1 MVSAGG
7 AQGKQVDEVA
17 ALRAKIAAKERE
29 IKSRPHTQKVTAL
42 RLAMLDG
49 SQLIQRLTV
58 MHLAPAEQP
67 VLGRQPCEVHAF
79 SSNLQ

>member
-7 AQGKQVDEVA
+7 AKGKQVDEVA

-42 RLAMLDG
+42 RLAMPDG

-67 VLGRQPCEVHAF
+67 GAGQAAL
-79 SSNLQ
+79 